1 MKYIRLWIILK
12 KDLFNLMYHNLFKI
26 KNIYK
31 ITFDINFPDNT
42 SDVMRKVSVR
52 HDLVH
57 RNGKDKEGNLIT
69 ITKEELNETYNLVYD
84 FIKQIDTQLNEK
96 IA

>member
-1 MKYIRLWIILK
+1 
-12 KDLFNLMYHNLFKI
+12 MYHNLFKI

-31 ITFDINFPDNT
+31 IAFDINFPDNT
-42 SDVMRKVSVR
+42 ADVMRKVSVR

-69 ITKEELNETYNLVYD
+69 ITKDELNETYNLVYD
-84 FIKQIDTQLNEK
+84 FIKKIDTQLNER